1 MKRLNELT
9 INMEYTFRKRIFD
22 LVESENHTILNRLY
36 DSLMLVCIVLSLIPL
51 AFREENIYFLLMDK
65 ISVVF
70 FIIDYL
76 FRWMTAD
83 YKMPQMPRW
92 KAFLIYP
99 FTPFAII
106 DLLSILPSL
115 MFFHRAFKLLR
126 ISRLLKILRV
136 FRFVRYSKSIKVL
149 GNVIRREKKILFTVF
164 LIAVGYIFLTA
175 LIMFNVEESESFDNF
190 FDALYWATISLT
202 TVGYGDICPKTEI
215 GRLISMFSAI
225 FGVAIIALPSGVI
238 TASYMSEL
246 KEQQEKQAESQ
257 LPENQ
262 QENL

>member
-92 KAFLIYP
+92 KAFLCYP

-126 ISRLLKILRV
+126 LALRLVQRNHRK
-136 FRFVRYSKSIKVL
+136 
-149 GNVIRREKKILFTVF
+149 RRR
-164 LIAVGYIFLTA
+164 G
-175 LIMFNVEESESFDNF
+175 
-190 FDALYWATISLT
+190 
-202 TVGYGDICPKTEI
+202 
-215 GRLISMFSAI
+215 
-225 FGVAIIALPSGVI
+225 
-238 TASYMSEL
+238 
-246 KEQQEKQAESQ
+246 
-257 LPENQ
+257 
-262 QENL
+262 